1 MPKTKTNETPA
12 QTINRALASS
22 LARVEAA
29 HNAPR
34 CYHVKINGVR
44 CGSPAMHRDAFCYFH
59 SRMHNP
65 PLEDG
70 FPPLEDANAIQ
81 VAIMQ
86 VLQAL
91 AKKKL
96 EVKVAATLL
105 YGLQTASANLKG
117 THFEPYPPN
126 VITVD
131 PIDEPWHRKPPAP
144 EPAAE

>member
-1 MPKTKTNETPA
+1 MPKKHETVA
-12 QTINRALASS
+12 QTINRALSDS

-44 CGSPAMHRDAFCYFH
+44 CGSPAMQQDAFCYFH

-65 PLEDG
+65 PLDDG
-70 FPPLEDANAIQ
+70 FPPLEDANAVQ

-105 YGLQTASANLKG
+105 YGLQTASSNLKG
-117 THFEPYPPN
+117 TRFEPYAPN
-126 VITVD
+126 VITVH
-131 PIDEPWHRKPPAP
+131 PVDERWHRKPPES
-144 EPAAE
+144 EPAGE

>member
-1 MPKTKTNETPA
+1 MPKKNETPA
-12 QTINRALASS
+12 QTINRVLSGS

-34 CYHVKINGVR
+34 CYHVKINGIR
-44 CGSPAMHRDAFCYFH
+44 CGSPAMHQDAFCFFH
-59 SRMHNP
+59 TRMHNP

-96 EVKVAATLL
+96 EVRVAATLL
-105 YGLQTASANLKG
+105 YGLQTASSNLKR
-117 THFEPYPPN
+117 TQFEPYAPAI
-126 VITVD
+126 VTVD
-131 PIDEPWHRKPPAP
+131 PIDERWHRKPPES
-144 EPAAE
+144 EPSL

>member
-1 MPKTKTNETPA
+1 MSKTKPNRIVAETI
-12 QTINRALASS
+12 TRALADSM
-22 LARVEAA
+22 ARIEAA

-44 CGSPAMHRDAFCYFH
+44 CGSPAMQDDAFCYFH
-59 SRMHNP
+59 TRIHNP
-65 PLEDG
+65 PLDDG

-91 AKKKL
+91 AKKKI
-96 EVKVAATLL
+96 EVRVAATLL

-117 THFEPYPPN
+117 TRFEPLPDR
-126 VITVD
+126 VITID
-131 PIDEPWHRKPPAP
+131 PVAESYFRRHPEAEPAP
-144 EPAAE
+144 